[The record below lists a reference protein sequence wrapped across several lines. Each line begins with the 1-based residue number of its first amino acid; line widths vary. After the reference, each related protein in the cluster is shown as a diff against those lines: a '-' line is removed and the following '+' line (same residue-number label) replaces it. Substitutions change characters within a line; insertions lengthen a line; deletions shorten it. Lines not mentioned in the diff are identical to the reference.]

1 MMHTDEVYELFF
13 FLSSQF
19 TDSRTFKAFLSK
31 LSPSLLNTKVCTLTE
46 ECVTDSF
53 LCLHAIL
60 SVNTNALNK
69 VLMLTIH

>member
-1 MMHTDEVYELFF
+1 MHTDEVYELFF
-13 FLSSQF
+13 FLSNQF
-19 TDSRTFKAFLSK
+19 TDSRTFKAFLTEPVASEHF
-31 LSPSLLNTKVCTLTE
+31 KVCTLTE

-60 SVNTNALNK
+60 SVNTKVLNK